1 MLKNILRWLLVL
13 LFSVKVKGLDHYKNA
28 GDKVLI
34 ISNHRS
40 FLDPLLLAV
49 FLPDTITFAVN
60 TQSLEHWWH
69 KPWFNFYQL
78 LPIDPSQTL
87 SLKSLVNHLDKGA
100 KTVLYPQ
107 GRITKT
113 GTSIKIYD
121 GAGMAADKSAAALL
135 PINIHY
141 AESDYVSTLR
151 NIICLRWFPKV
162 TLTVHPHSTL
172 KAPSGL
178 TGKSRR
184 KYCAHILNDIL
195 SEMMFASSH
204 YQTTLFSAL
213 LEARSIYGGSHMI
226 AEDIERHAV
235 SYNTLITH
243 SIAIGNALKKI
254 TQANE
259 NVGIFL
265 PNSTK
270 TLNIVLGLQLHHRTP
285 AMLNYSIG
293 YKGMLSA
300 CKTAK
305 IQTVLTSRRFI
316 RVAKFDAIAAALEKQ
331 VHLIYLE
338 DFASS
343 ISATD
348 KIKALIQ
355 SHTIPY
361 WYKDQQDKA
370 NSPAV
375 VLFTSG
381 SEGTP
386 KGVLLSH
393 ANILANHKQLVTRVN
408 FNSNDVILNYL
419 PMFHSFGFA
428 VGTLLPVLNGMKTF
442 FYPSPVRYSIIPE
455 IAYEIGAT
463 IMFGTN
469 TFLAA
474 YAKQA
479 HSFDFYNMRYV
490 VAGAEKLHDS
500 TRDLWTKKFGIR
512 VLEGYGT
519 TEAAPVVSVNTPTDF
534 KPHTVGRLMPNLQY
548 KLQDI
553 SGIENAGQLHLRG
566 PNIMLG
572 YLLAE
577 QPGELVPPSS
587 IFGEGWYD
595 TGDIVH
601 IDDEQFITIRDRSK
615 RFAKVSG
622 EMVSLAA
629 IEDIAATA
637 WPNSL
642 HAATYLFDEN
652 KGEQV
657 ILLTT
662 EQNANKAQLKKS
674 AVGVSSIYLPKKVF
688 IVDSIPL
695 LPTGKINYPEV
706 AILAKNKSHNNQ

>member
-1 MLKNILRWLLVL
+1 
-13 LFSVKVKGLDHYKNA
+13 
-28 GDKVLI
+28 
-34 ISNHRS
+34 
-40 FLDPLLLAV
+40 
-49 FLPDTITFAVN
+49 
-60 TQSLEHWWH
+60 
-69 KPWFNFYQL
+69 
-78 LPIDPSQTL
+78 
-87 SLKSLVNHLDKGA
+87 
-100 KTVLYPQ
+100 
-107 GRITKT
+107 
-113 GTSIKIYD
+113 
-121 GAGMAADKSAAALL
+121 
-135 PINIHY
+135 
-141 AESDYVSTLR
+141 
-151 NIICLRWFPKV
+151 
-162 TLTVHPHSTL
+162 
-172 KAPSGL
+172 
-178 TGKSRR
+178 
-184 KYCAHILNDIL
+184 
-195 SEMMFASSH
+195 
-204 YQTTLFSAL
+204 
-213 LEARSIYGGSHMI
+213 
-226 AEDIERHAV
+226 
-235 SYNTLITH
+235 
-243 SIAIGNALKKI
+243 
-254 TQANE
+254 
-259 NVGIFL
+259 
-265 PNSTK
+265 
-270 TLNIVLGLQLHHRTP
+270 
-285 AMLNYSIG
+285 
-293 YKGMLSA
+293 
-300 CKTAK
+300 
-305 IQTVLTSRRFI
+305 
-316 RVAKFDAIAAALEKQ
+316 
-331 VHLIYLE
+331 
-338 DFASS
+338 
-343 ISATD
+343 
-348 KIKALIQ
+348 
-355 SHTIPY
+355 
-361 WYKDQQDKA
+361 
-370 NSPAV
+370 
-375 VLFTSG
+375 
-381 SEGTP
+381 
-386 KGVLLSH
+386 
-393 ANILANHKQLVTRVN
+393 
-408 FNSNDVILNYL
+408 
-419 PMFHSFGFA
+419 
-428 VGTLLPVLNGMKTF
+428 
-442 FYPSPVRYSIIPE
+442 
-455 IAYEIGAT
+455 
-463 IMFGTN
+463 MFGTN

-642 HAATYLFDEN
+642 HAATYLFDGN